1 MRGSFC
7 FTCGFY
13 DYIDDF
19 KLILE
24 DLGMNVQLLSV
35 EETWLG
41 SYCEVCGED
50 PLMEMEA
57 FTLLVGLTRFDI
69 EA

>member
-35 EETWLG
+35 EETGWG
-41 SYCEVCGED
+41 VI
-50 PLMEMEA
+50 A
-57 FTLLVGLTRFDI
+57 RFAVKI
-69 EA
+69 R